1 MENDKGSVIHLSF
14 SILRLPLIVRCTL
27 KSTEAVLLT
36 NVKWCD
42 SFFCRLRG
50 LMFRPAL
57 SDGEGLLLVEHRES
71 RIDTSIHMFFMAF
84 PIAAI
89 WLDSRYRVVDTCL
102 ARPWRPFYAP
112 RTPAKYTL
120 EASPNLLTKISIGDE
135 LAFEK

>member
-1 MENDKGSVIHLSF
+1 VSLSF
-14 SILRLPLIVRCTL
+14 SIFHLSLIVRCLLKPANTL
-27 KSTEAVLLT
+27 LLT

-57 SDGEGLLLVEHRES
+57 ADGEGLLLVEHRES
-71 RIDTSIHMFFMAF
+71 RLDTSIHMFFMAF

-89 WLDSRYRVVDTCL
+89 WLDSHYRVVDTCL
-102 ARPWRPFYAP
+102 ARPWRPYYAP
-112 RTPAKYTL
+112 RAPAQYTL
-120 EASPNLLTKISIGDE
+120 ETSPDLLTRISIGDE